1 MQVYP
6 DRIIVLP
13 EGKIYFVETKRPKGK
28 TRILQDKQMEFLKK
42 LGFETRV
49 ISTMEGIKNFISE
62 VRENGKGNI

>member
-6 DRIIVLP
+6 DRIVVLP
-13 EGKIYFVETKRPKGK
+13 RGKIYFVETKRPKGK
-28 TRILQDKQMEFLKK
+28 TRILQDKQIEFLKK

-49 ISTMEGIKNFISE
+49 ISTLEGIEDFISE